1 MDANLKN
8 ARILIVDDQIANVE
22 VLEELLLF
30 KGYLN
35 VKTTTDS
42 REAMPLIRSFKPDL
56 LLLDLMMPH
65 VSGFDIMDQLASDG
79 LMHGPMHVLVL
90 TADAT
95 MEAKKKALTQG
106 ASDFLTKPYTLVE
119 VELRIKNLLNN
130 TYLMAQLQNQN
141 EILEEKV
148 NERTAELMRV
158 NEAIQEQNKILREIA
173 WTQSHVVR
181 APLARI
187 LGVVTLLKNELMNSD
202 EREEVLNIIAD
213 SANELDDIV
222 KTITEKTY
230 VSKIFDNEGK

>member
-30 KGYLN
+30 KGYMN

-79 LMHGPMHVLVL
+79 LIHGPMHVLVL

-148 NERTAELMRV
+148 NERTAELMRI

-187 LGVVTLLKNELMNSD
+187 LGVVTLLKNEMMNSD

>member
-35 VKTTTDS
+35 VKTTIDS

-148 NERTAELMRV
+148 NERTAELMRI

-187 LGVVTLLKNELMNSD
+187 LGVVTLLKNELMNSN